1 MKILST
7 TKKNNFIPLKNSS
20 NQSVM
25 GAPMRERKRNH
36 IYGDIKQETKSNV
49 RLFSL
54 FQRKK
59 GYGRV
64 GYMEPTHGDY
74 IKKN

>member
-1 MKILST
+1 
-7 TKKNNFIPLKNSS
+7 
-20 NQSVM
+20 M